1 MSSKSNGAK
10 KPVPTTAE
18 QPGSIEPQTLLLNS
32 DQDFR
37 ILAESLPV
45 GVFVLAELGTV
56 AFANQNL
63 LDIYGVDSME
73 RYDWLDAVHPEDRDQ
88 IDQAFGRLGTESKID
103 ITLRIL
109 TATGRVR
116 WCRLAAHDLRHES
129 GLANV
134 VGFIE
139 DITEVRYLQARLEK
153 QATTDALTSLP
164 NRAALLEYLTQAL
177 RADTQSTTCTAVL
190 FIDLDGFKD
199 INDTQGHSVGDSLLE
214 VVAKRFASTI
224 RPGDL
229 IARFGGDEFVVVAKA
244 VTKPDDVLSI
254 AQRLH
259 EAISTPISINGQS
272 MSTTASIGVAL
283 NTSNMLK
290 PDEILGDADLAM
302 YEAKRQGRARTVVY
316 HSGLREQASQRFDI
330 HSDLRHARNRREF
343 RLHYQPI
350 LDLSGGSAVGME
362 ALIRWDH
369 PAHGLLHP
377 ASFISVAEERGVIE
391 SMGDWVVEQATAD
404 LAKLRHEQLVA
415 EDFFVSINVSTMQLS
430 KLNDLATTA
439 ETMIGRHGLAAGNL
453 IFELTESI
461 PIDAIP
467 EATLQLNQLTARGFG
482 LAIDDFG
489 TGYASLDYLTMLPFD
504 IMKIDHQ
511 FTARLSG
518 SDQAEAI
525 LESLMVLARRLNFS
539 VVAEGIETLDQ
550 RRLTAGAG
558 IHWGQGYLF
567 ARPAPLPKLAV
578 ALAQGF
584 NNIASTN

>member
-1 MSSKSNGAK
+1 MHAESNGANNSR
-10 KPVPTTAE
+10 PTT
-18 QPGSIEPQTLLLNS
+18 QEPATLHLDS

-37 ILAESLPV
+37 VLAESLPV

-63 LDIYGVDSME
+63 LDIYGVEQME
-73 RYDWLDAVHPEDRDQ
+73 RYDWLDAVHPEDRNQ
-88 IDQAFGRLGTESKID
+88 IDQAFGRLQTDSKID

-109 TATGRVR
+109 TADGEVR
-116 WCRLAAHDLRHES
+116 WCRLAAHDLRHDS
-129 GLANV
+129 GLSNV

-153 QATTDALTSLP
+153 QATTDALTALP

-177 RADTQSTTCTAVL
+177 RTDAETTSCTAVL

-199 INDTQGHSVGDSLLE
+199 INDTQGHSVGDALLE
-214 VVAKRFASTI
+214 VVAKRFASSI

-229 IARFGGDEFVVVAKA
+229 IARFGGDEFVVVAKSVRA
-244 VTKPDDVLSI
+244 PEDVFTV
-254 AQRLH
+254 AKRLH
-259 EAISTPISINGQS
+259 DAISTPISIGGQAL
-272 MSTTASIGVAL
+272 STTASIGVAL

-302 YEAKRQGRARTVVY
+302 YEAKRQGRSRTVVY
-316 HSGLREQASQRFDI
+316 NSGLREQASQRFDI
-330 HSDLRHARNRREF
+330 HSDLHQARNRREF

-350 LDLSGGSAVGME
+350 LDLAAGGAVGME

-377 ASFISVAEERGVIE
+377 AAFISVAEERGVIE

-404 LAKLRHEQLVA
+404 LAKLRHEHLVA
-415 EDFFVSINVSTMQLS
+415 DDFFVSINVSTMQLS
-430 KLNDLATTA
+430 RLNDLATTA
-439 ETMIGRHGLAAGNL
+439 EKMIDRHGLATGNL

-467 EATLQLNQLTARGFG
+467 EATLQLKELTERGFG

-489 TGYASLDYLTMLPFD
+489 TGYASLDYLAMLPFD
-504 IMKIDHQ
+504 VMKIDHR
-511 FTARLSG
+511 FTARLADSE
-518 SDQAEAI
+518 QAEAV

-539 VVAEGIETLDQ
+539 VVAEGIETADQ
-550 RRLTAGAG
+550 RRVTTSAG

-567 ARPAPLPKLAV
+567 GRPAPLPKLAV
-578 ALAQGF
+578 ALSQGF
-584 NNIASTN
+584 SEPS